1 MNTPSKKGCAY
12 KIWTRWNF
20 KGTPFLTTPVF
31 IEKGVP
37 IKFFLLEN
45 IGFERCIWMFHLYRN
60 KTIYLSHIVMN
71 SLMTL
76 KVNTIPRTGAGLV
89 LLSCIYTWEISNH
102 HQIYG
107 LQLNIYINSIGPYFV
122 YLQSVTQPVITKTGA
137 PTYK

>member
-1 MNTPSKKGCAY
+1 MLSSSSVTELTHNDGS
-12 KIWTRWNF
+12 
-20 KGTPFLTTPVF
+20 FLSGKSSNCHLPDF
-31 IEKGVP
+31 FFW
-37 IKFFLLEN
+37 KFFLLEN
-45 IGFERCIWMFHLYRN
+45 IGCERCIWMFHLYRN